1 MARDNEQRRTPRDM
15 ADVVSMFISV
25 FGIFLI
31 AVLLIFLVR
40 IQRGLLGIVLA
51 GVSVILI
58 IYWMREIKNVFKG
71 EFQNFQSSKK
81 KWTYDV
87 LEGTDLITVIAEV
100 PGPAD
105 LVKIKLNKRSITI
118 FGGDKF
124 QKKISIPKGIS
135 LIDKSYVNGILNV
148 RLSKSRNVGKDSSE
162 GGSLNS
168 PDKQD

>member
-1 MARDNEQRRTPRDM
+1 MARDNEQRRSPRGM
-15 ADVVSMFISV
+15 ADVASMFISV

-51 GVSVILI
+51 GVAVVLI
-58 IYWMREIKNVFKG
+58 IYWMREIRNIFRG
-71 EFQNFQSSKK
+71 EFQTFQSSKK

-87 LEGTDLITVIAEV
+87 LEGTDLITVVAEV
-100 PGPAD
+100 PGPSD
-105 LVKIKLNKRSITI
+105 QVKIKLNKRSITI

-135 LIDKSYVNGILNV
+135 LIDKSYVNGVLNV
-148 RLSKSRNVGKDSSE
+148 RLSKSGGAGEDSAQ
-162 GGSLNS
+162 GDSLS
-168 PDKQD
+168 SADKSD